1 MRMIEA
7 TSEDARTNGIA
18 RIGSQPIALATAALT
33 IMLIGAGS
41 VSVWRAYSGTSPEQ
55 DRVVAARQVQART
68 AQTTEQLVER
78 TKALEASQQE
88 AVDQLQIAQD
98 QLLTIKRLLA
108 AQQGDAKRLSDQV
121 TTLTGAIDSL
131 RQSFAS
137 SQSTESSSPS
147 AARHAAERPRSGRR
161 RHARRN

>member
-1 MRMIEA
+1 MIEA

-18 RIGSQPIALATAALT
+18 RIGSQPIALAAVALA
-33 IMLIGAGS
+33 IMLLGAGS
-41 VSVWRAYSGTSPEQ
+41 IALWRAYTGSSPEQ
-55 DRVVAARQVQART
+55 DRVVAARLVQARV

-78 TKALEASQQE
+78 TKALEVSQQE

-108 AQQGDAKRLSDQV
+108 AQQTDAKRLSDQMAA
-121 TTLTGAIDSL
+121 LTSAIESV

-147 AARHAAERPRSGRR
+147 ATRRTAERPRSGRR
-161 RHARRN
+161 RHARR

>member
-1 MRMIEA
+1 MIEA

-18 RIGSQPIALATAALT
+18 RIGSQPIALAAVALA
-33 IMLIGAGS
+33 IMLVGAGS
-41 VSVWRAYSGTSPEQ
+41 IALWRAYTGSSPEQ
-55 DRVVAARQVQART
+55 DRVVAARLVQARV

-78 TKALEASQQE
+78 TKALEVSQQE

-108 AQQGDAKRLSDQV
+108 AQQTDAKRLSDQMAA
-121 TTLTGAIDSL
+121 LTNAIESV

-147 AARHAAERPRSGRR
+147 ATRRAADRPRSARR
-161 RHARRN
+161 RHARR

>member
-1 MRMIEA
+1 MVMIEA
-7 TSEDARTNGIA
+7 TSENTRTNGVA
-18 RIGSQPIALATAALT
+18 RIGSQPIALATVALA

-41 VSVWRAYSGTSPEQ
+41 IALWRAYTGSSPEQ
-55 DRVVAARQVQART
+55 DRVVAARLVQARV

-78 TKALEASQQE
+78 TKALEVSQQE

-108 AQQGDAKRLSDQV
+108 AQQSDAKRLSDQM
-121 TTLTGAIDSL
+121 TALSNAIDSV

-137 SQSTESSSPS
+137 SQSTESPSPS
-147 AARHAAERPRSGRR
+147 ATRHAAEPPRSGRR
-161 RHARRN
+161 RHARR

>member
-1 MRMIEA
+1 MIEA

-18 RIGSQPIALATAALT
+18 RIGSQPIALAAVALA
-33 IMLIGAGS
+33 IMLVGAGS
-41 VSVWRAYSGTSPEQ
+41 IALWRAYTGSSPEQ
-55 DRVVAARQVQART
+55 DRVVAARLVQARV

-78 TKALEASQQE
+78 TKALEVSQQE

-108 AQQGDAKRLSDQV
+108 AQQTDAKRLSDQMV
-121 TTLTGAIDSL
+121 ALTSAIESV

-147 AARHAAERPRSGRR
+147 ATRRAADRPRSARR
-161 RHARRN
+161 RHARR

>member
-1 MRMIEA
+1 MLEA
-7 TSEDARTNGIA
+7 TSENARTNGIA
-18 RIGSQPIALATAALT
+18 RIGSQPIALATAALAV
-33 IMLIGAGS
+33 MVVAAGS
-41 VSVWRAYSGTSPEQ
+41 VTVWRAYNGTSPEP

-68 AQTTEQLVER
+68 AQSTEQLVER
-78 TKALEASQQE
+78 TKALEVSQQE

-108 AQQGDAKRLSDQV
+108 AQQTDAKRLSDQM
-121 TTLTGAIDSL
+121 TALTNAIDSV

-137 SQSTESSSPS
+137 SQSTESSAPS
-147 AARHAAERPRSGRR
+147 AARHAEERPRSGRR